1 MLVLSRH
8 RDETVVA
15 TMTLEAMAELLRSVG
30 AAVDLIGIGSARL
43 EITTTVV
50 EIRGDKARLGYD
62 ATFAGRKLCRELP
75 IHRGEV
81 NDKIDRNERANLGY

>member
-15 TMTLEAMAELLRSVG
+15 TMTRKTMAELLRSVG
-30 AAVDLIGIGSARL
+30 AAVDLMDIGAARL

-50 EIRGDKARLGYD
+50 DIRGDKARLG
-62 ATFAGRKLCRELP
+62 
-75 IHRGEV
+75 
-81 NDKIDRNERANLGY
+81 